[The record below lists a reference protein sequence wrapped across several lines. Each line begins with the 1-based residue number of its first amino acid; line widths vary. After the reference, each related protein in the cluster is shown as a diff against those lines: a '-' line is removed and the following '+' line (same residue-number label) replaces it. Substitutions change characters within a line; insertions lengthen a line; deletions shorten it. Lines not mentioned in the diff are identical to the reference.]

1 MKQTK
6 VLIFTFT
13 LLSLFSINSLAD
25 GHGLDSAINAEHRSA
40 KNKARDVYRHPKETL
55 SFFGIKP
62 SMQVLEILPGRG
74 WYTEILAPYL
84 AREGHLTV
92 ASFGENHPTKYLANI
107 HKDYVKTLEANPDIY
122 AKVDVVLFK
131 ENSYLEAIP
140 DASMDMV
147 VTFRNTH
154 NWIRYG
160 GIEEVFAAFHRVLKP
175 GGVLGL
181 VQHRANK
188 GSDAKETSENGYVPE
203 SYLIRLIED
212 KGFELV
218 GKSEINA
225 NGDFA
230 DGDGGTAL
238 DDPGQGPAGDV
249 FHDQIRAESIA
260 LSGINQSRYCRVVE
274 NRQDLPFSLK
284 ESSSSH

>member
-1 MKQTK
+1 MTLTK
-6 VLIFTFT
+6 TFIIAC
-13 LLSLFSINSLAD
+13 SLFSFITFNTYSD
-25 GHGLDSAINAEHRSA
+25 DHGLDSAINAEHRAA

-55 SFFGIKP
+55 TFFGIHS
-62 SMQVLEILPGRG
+62 SMKVLEILPGRG

-107 HKDYVKTLEANPDIY
+107 HKDYVKTLEANPDVYGKI
-122 AKVDVVLFK
+122 DVVLFK
-131 ENSYLEAIP
+131 ENNYLEAIP

-181 VQHRANK
+181 VQHRADK
-188 GSDAKETSENGYVPE
+188 GSDAKETAENGYVPE

-218 GKSEINA
+218 GKSDINA
-225 NGDFA
+225 NPKDTKDHPKGVWTLPPSYRLKDV
-230 DGDGGTAL
+230 DKEKYTAI
-238 DDPGQGPAGDV
+238 G
-249 FHDQIRAESIA
+249 ESDRMTFRFI
-260 LSGINQSRYCRVVE
+260 
-274 NRQDLPFSLK
+274 K
-284 ESSSSH
+284 K